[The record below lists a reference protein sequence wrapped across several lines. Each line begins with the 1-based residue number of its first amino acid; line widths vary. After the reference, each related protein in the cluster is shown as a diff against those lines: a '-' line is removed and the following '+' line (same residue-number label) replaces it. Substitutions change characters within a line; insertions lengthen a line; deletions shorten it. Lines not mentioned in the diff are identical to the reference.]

1 MNSFPNKG
9 LALAASLL
17 LIASTGE
24 AFSLR
29 AKLTSPNAATPS
41 PPPPRRTTTVATFGS
56 LRDILESPGGV
67 DGDGKSDGGGG
78 VDPRAGGFGNLINFS
93 RSKFSDTKFR
103 SRGSVT
109 GSSRGD
115 ERGGLHVDRLSAFS
129 FATASQKSQ
138 SEGSPSSSSGGGI
151 DAIDDVDGDDA
162 PDGGDAADDDARG
175 AAAGRRGKRYD
186 DVAADNFNNMVGTF
200 YSKRKF
206 PSRERGRISDARDER
221 GLHGDRL
228 STFSFSSSQP
238 VPKKN
243 TVVPEEEYFAGES
256 SDDIPSDVGGA
267 DPSFGV
273 DNFHNQIEIS
283 MRKPSQASRPDP
295 SFNPDGLDN
304 HADRLSTFSLSTT
317 REDAPG
323 SSGAKSVSS
332 GGGAPLRAVN
342 HDDRLGT
349 FSFASTDPQSGST
362 SVGGTSASSPL
373 PDAGESNIRPPGTKA
388 AEGAGPSGGSNGY
401 IITGVGLASSSP
413 DRARAPPARRG
424 GSLSSIASSVSIKS
438 RNDRIRDIKE
448 ATDPKLLH
456 PDGMNVSRLNSK
468 GNVMTL
474 SGTGGRMN
482 IFQRIDKA
490 EREIGID
497 DGDGASD
504 EDPRDVDDG
513 SEYGTSG
520 SVLED
525 IADAGV
531 E

>member
-17 LIASTGE
+17 LIALTGE

-41 PPPPRRTTTVATFGS
+41 PPPLPRTTTTVSTFGS

-67 DGDGKSDGGGG
+67 DGEGRSDGGGGG

-103 SRGSVT
+103 SRGSSAT

-138 SEGSPSSSSGGGI
+138 SEGSPSSSSSGGGI
-151 DAIDDVDGDDA
+151 DDAIDDVDGDDA
-162 PDGGDAADDDARG
+162 PDGGDAAADDDARG
-175 AAAGRRGKRYD
+175 AAVGRRGRHYD

-206 PSRERGRISDARDER
+206 PSRERDRISDARDER

-243 TVVPEEEYFAGES
+243 TVVPEEDFAGES
-256 SDDIPSDVGGA
+256 LDGIPSDVGGA

-283 MRKPSQASRPDP
+283 MRKPSQANRPDP

-323 SSGAKSVSS
+323 GSGAKSVSS
-332 GGGAPLRAVN
+332 GGGPPLRAVN

-349 FSFASTDPQSGST
+349 FSFASTDPQSGSP

-388 AEGAGPSGGSNGY
+388 AEGAGGPPGGSNGY
-401 IITGVGLASSSP
+401 VIAGVGLASSSP
-413 DRARAPPARRG
+413 DRRARAPPPRG
-424 GSLSSIASSVSIKS
+424 GGGRSSRSRRRAPSSRGTIASVTS
-438 RNDRIRDIKE
+438 RRRRTRNCSTR
-448 ATDPKLLH
+448 
-456 PDGMNVSRLNSK
+456 
-468 GNVMTL
+468 
-474 SGTGGRMN
+474 TG
-482 IFQRIDKA
+482 
-490 EREIGID
+490 
-497 DGDGASD
+497 
-504 EDPRDVDDG
+504 
-513 SEYGTSG
+513 
-520 SVLED
+520 
-525 IADAGV
+525 
-531 E
+531 

>member
-17 LIASTGE
+17 LMASTGE

-29 AKLTSPNAATPS
+29 PKLTSPNAATPS
-41 PPPPRRTTTVATFGS
+41 PPPPRTTTVASFGS

-67 DGDGKSDGGGG
+67 DGDGKSGGGG

-103 SRGSVT
+103 SRSVT
-109 GSSRGD
+109 GSRGD

-138 SEGSPSSSSGGGI
+138 SEGSSPSSGGF

-162 PDGGDAADDDARG
+162 PDGGDDADDDARG
-175 AAAGRRGKRYD
+175 AVGRGKRYD
-186 DVAADNFNNMVGTF
+186 DMAVDNFNNMVGTF
-200 YSKRKF
+200 YSKLKF
-206 PSRERGRISDARDER
+206 PSRERDRISDARDER

-238 VPKKN
+238 QVPKKN
-243 TVVPEEEYFAGES
+243 TVVPEDYYAGES
-256 SDDIPSDVGGA
+256 SDEIPPDVGGT
-267 DPSFGV
+267 DQSFGV
-273 DNFHNQIEIS
+273 DNFHNQINVVS
-283 MRKPSQASRPDP
+283 MRTPSQANRPDP
-295 SFNPDGLDN
+295 PSAPDGLDN
-304 HADRLSTFSLSTT
+304 HADRLSTFSLSST

-332 GGGAPLRAVN
+332 GGGAPPRAVN

-349 FSFASTDPQSGST
+349 FSFASTEPQSGST
-362 SVGGTSASSPL
+362 SVRGTSASSPL
-373 PDAGESNIRPPGTKA
+373 PGVAESNIRPPQTKA
-388 AEGAGPSGGSNGY
+388 ADEGARIAGAGS
-401 IITGVGLASSSP
+401 ASSSP

-474 SGTGGRMN
+474 GGTGGRMN